1 MSDHQPS
8 TDPQLYRSVVEDQT
22 ELIVRWSSD
31 GRRTFVNESYCR
43 YFGLTHAE
51 AMSSDFMP
59 LVHPDDRAMVEAKV
73 RSLSLENP
81 VASGEHRVVRPDG
94 RTGWNRWVD
103 RALFDGEG
111 RVIGYQSVGRDI
123 TERKQAEE
131 ELRNSREELRKLA
144 TRLESVREEERTAIA
159 REIHDELGQVL
170 TGLRL
175 DIHWLKDKLPA
186 TGNGLG
192 ARLGSMTKLVD
203 HALQEV
209 RELATRLRPAL
220 LDDLGL
226 EAAVEWQAEEFTR
239 RTDIPVELELRVSEL
254 LPDRDRDT
262 AVFRILQEAL
272 TNVARYAEATG
283 VQIRLY
289 IRDGDELRMTVRD
302 NGHGISRDQVRST
315 TSLGLLGMR
324 ERAGALGGLVLVR
337 PREEGGSEVSLS
349 IPLDPESEVI
359 SS

>member
-1 MSDHQPS
+1 MSSRQPLHDS
-8 TDPQLYRSVVEDQT
+8 NLYQSVVEDQT
-22 ELIVRWSSD
+22 ELIIRWTPD
-31 GRRTFVNESYCR
+31 GRCTFVNESYCR
-43 YFGLTHAE
+43 YFGITQAE
-51 AMSSDFMP
+51 AMNTEFMP
-59 LVHPDDRAMVEAKV
+59 QVHPDDRAMVEEKI

-81 VASGEHRVVRPDG
+81 VASGEYRVLRPDG
-94 RTGWNRWVD
+94 LIGWNRWID

-144 TRLESVREEERTAIA
+144 TRLESVREEERTAIS

-175 DIHWLKDKLPA
+175 DIHWLKGKLPA
-186 TGNGLG
+186 NGNGLED
-192 ARLGSMTKLVD
+192 RLGSMARLVD
-203 HALQEV
+203 HALKEV

-239 RTDIPVELELRVSEL
+239 RTDIPVELELRMSEL
-254 LPDRDRDT
+254 LPNRDRDT

-272 TNVARYAEATG
+272 TNVARYAEAME

-302 NGHGISRDQVRST
+302 DGCGISRDRVRST
-315 TSLGLLGMR
+315 TSLGLVGMR
-324 ERAGALGGLVLVR
+324 ERAGSLGGLVLVR
-337 PREEGGSEVSLS
+337 PRDEGGTEVSLS